1 MSYDA
6 ARLEVL
12 GVVRYQ
18 GFGARQVAALD
29 RLLILRQ
36 RRRRRLIIRGWRR
49 VGGNR
54 DDQRQSNHR
63 LFDTSHPYSPFLC
76 AGGIRPPRC
85 FDQIFTSRSRSELA
99 ITLTDESAIAAAA
112 MIDRKNTRLNSSH

>member
-1 MSYDA
+1 MTHSFPTRRSSD
-6 ARLEVL
+6 LV
-12 GVVRYQ
+12 
-18 GFGARQVAALD
+18 
-29 RLLILRQ
+29 LRQ

-99 ITLTDESAIAAAA
+99 ITLTEESAITAAA
-112 MIDRKNTRLNSSH
+112 MIGDNRIGGGA

>member
-1 MSYDA
+1 MRISDWSSDVCSSD
-6 ARLEVL
+6 L
-12 GVVRYQ
+12 
-18 GFGARQVAALD
+18 
-29 RLLILRQ
+29 
-36 RRRRRLIIRGWRR
+36 GWRR

-63 LFDTSHPYSPFLC
+63 LFDTSHPYSTFLC

-112 MIDRKNTRLNSSH
+112 MIGDNSSPKTGRSEEHTSELQPLMRISSADLILTQNNYT